1 MQLACQ
7 MQEFILHFQAKV
19 QACAGLV
26 VTFASRLSAEIEC
39 YCYPWLSTRVPGA
52 VFQKTWPSALPSW
65 KRGLAPGSGGA
76 AAGVGRAGT
85 ACSGVL
91 SVAMQRVR
99 NGKKSFFITTVRSVG

>member
-7 MQEFILHFQAKV
+7 MQEFMLHFQAKV

-26 VTFASRLSAEIEC
+26 ITFASRLSAEIEC
-39 YCYPWLSTRVPGA
+39 YCYPWLSTKVPGA

-65 KRGLAPGSGGA
+65 KRPGLAPGSRGA
-76 AAGVGRAGT
+76 VAGVGRAGT

-91 SVAMQRVR
+91 PVAM
-99 NGKKSFFITTVRSVG
+99 